1 MADVSADKLVGVYIK
16 IRDAREQLKRE
27 FDVQDADLVGQ
38 MDVIEQTLLD
48 MCKTIDADSIKT
60 KHGLS
65 MRSVKSRYTTN
76 NWEKFYE
83 FMLDHKVPELLEKR
97 IHQTNTKAFLE
108 ENPDLLPPG
117 LNVDNAYS
125 IIVRRST

>member
-27 FDVQDADLVGQ
+27 FDVKDADLVGQ

-60 KHGLS
+60 KHGLA

>member
-60 KHGLS
+60 KHGLA

-83 FMLDHKVPELLEKR
+83 FMLNHKVPELLEKR

>member
-1 MADVSADKLVGVYIK
+1 MAEVSADKLVGVYIK

-60 KHGLS
+60 KHGLA

>member
-60 KHGLS
+60 KHGLA

-97 IHQTNTKAFLE
+97 IHQTNMKQFLE
-108 ENPDLLPPG
+108 ENPDLHPAG
-117 LNVDNAYS
+117 LMADSKYS
-125 IIVRRST
+125 IVVRRSK

>member
-27 FDVQDADLVGQ
+27 FDAKDADLVGQ

-60 KHGLS
+60 KHGLA

>member
-1 MADVSADKLVGVYIK
+1 MAEVSADKLVGVYIK
-16 IRDAREQLKRE
+16 IRDAREKLKRE

-60 KHGLS
+60 KHGLA